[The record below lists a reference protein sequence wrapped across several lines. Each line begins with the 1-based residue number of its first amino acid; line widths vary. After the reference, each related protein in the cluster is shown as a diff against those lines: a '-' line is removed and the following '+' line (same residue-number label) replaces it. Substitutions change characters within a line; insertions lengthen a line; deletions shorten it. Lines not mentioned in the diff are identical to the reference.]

1 MRASER
7 EREERKKRARRW
19 MRRGPDRDRTERG
32 YLLYVSCTAQV
43 NARARMCACARA
55 RALFFFVLCSR
66 LHPCVKFLPG
76 ILPSSVRSRRSIASF
91 PPSDTLFLPRSPSW
105 PVRLGRTEGSPAPT
119 NRALGAF
126 GSHRIA
132 PRRAADA
139 TRGYPRSA
147 SAETP
152 ATCEASFN
160 LLPSLATLPLFPP
173 CGSQVA
179 LATGKSHACP
189 TETNEHDRR

>member
-1 MRASER
+1 MPNFTRGKIDGRARRYPASGRDEIRLEVSKPACGTCERASESERRGKR
-7 EREERKKRARRW
+7 ERED
-19 MRRGPDRDRTERG
+19 G
-32 YLLYVSCTAQV
+32 
-43 NARARMCACARA
+43 CAVDPIGSARA

-132 PRRAADA
+132 SRRAAPR
-139 TRGYPRSA
+139 RGRDSRI
-147 SAETP
+147 
-152 ATCEASFN
+152 
-160 LLPSLATLPLFPP
+160 PP
-173 CGSQVA
+173 F
-179 LATGKSHACP
+179 
-189 TETNEHDRR
+189 RFR